1 MSCGVIPSKSGNDG
15 RRQTLG
21 MRLVSAGE
29 NLVLYIRC
37 VHDSLTLFFFYQKRE
52 PGIMIKDLSQG
63 HIGSKW

>member
-1 MSCGVIPSKSGNDG
+1 
-15 RRQTLG
+15 